1 MRVTE
6 QNKKLFFLGIVILVA
21 LQWSGCEDDF
31 QKLTENDKYAYSMS
45 GVLDLHADTQ
55 WVRMMPINKTLL
67 ARNTENNVTS
77 VTITR
82 EKTGETSRLNDS
94 LFVFNNNVR
103 VWNYWTTMP
112 LHPNEKYTVRAE
124 GEDGT
129 VSATVSIPSPLP
141 VPVVKTEAENE
152 EEEECIPVV
161 KGSSDTPLVTADLK
175 FYYRLTSFGKVT
187 GMQELSVSHLD
198 KISRKPNGL
207 YKFKFDTLE
216 TMFEE
221 IGRNPDDDEGY
232 IIEEIQLIVATG
244 NEDYPD
250 YSDFTE
256 EEAVLPGTISNVE
269 NGTGF
274 VAGIARRIVPLQ
286 SCYDDQGNLA
296 PCEEIK

>member
-1 MRVTE
+1 MIVTE
-6 QNKKLFFLGIVILVA
+6 KTRKLFTLAMVAFFA
-21 LQWSGCEDDF
+21 LQWTGCRDSF
-31 QKLTENDKYAYSMS
+31 QKLAENEKYAYSMS

-55 WVRMMPINKTLL
+55 WVRVMPINKTLL

-82 EKTGETSRLNDS
+82 EETGETSRLNDS
-94 LFVFNNNVR
+94 LFVFDNNVR
-103 VWNYWTTMP
+103 VWNYWTTML

-152 EEEECIPVV
+152 EEEECIPFV

-175 FYYRLTSFGKVT
+175 FYYRLTSFDKVT
-187 GMQELSVSHLD
+187 AIDELSVSYMD

-221 IGRNPDDDEGY
+221 VGRNPDDDEGY

-250 YSDFTE
+250 YSLFTE

-274 VAGIARRIVPLQ
+274 VAGIARRIVPLK
-286 SCYDDQGNLA
+286 SCYDDQGDLI
-296 PCEEIK
+296 PCEEI